1 MTMNDDLKVGK
12 ETLKL
17 DIKKKSLT
25 VRANGQRGKSPG
37 MAIKSLTSWVL
48 FKKQGFFQCV

>member
-1 MTMNDDLKVGK
+1 MNDDLKVGK

-25 VRANGQRGKSPG
+25 VRANGQHGKSPG

-48 FKKQGFFQCV
+48 FKKQGFFQCVW